1 MEETSLNKTVVITN
15 AETAQAL
22 ADLSELR
29 SLLPFFFN
37 ELTLSEAAEVLGLKL
52 NTMHYRAKRLVSL
65 GLSEVASEEP
75 RKGRAM
81 KRYRATSSDYFVP
94 FEATAAGTLE
104 TLFAQ
109 LRAETNALYN
119 RNATH
124 TLLEIDGVGLRVS
137 AKENHNVSAAFDTV
151 DGSLLAKDAL
161 EAREPAV
168 IISNMVLRLEY
179 DRAKSLQRD
188 LQALLETYNKREQTG
203 QEYVQASRRCTRP
216 S

>member
-52 NTMHYRAKRLVSL
+52 NTMHYRAKRLMSL

-137 AKENHNVSAAFDTV
+137 AKENHKVSAAFDTV